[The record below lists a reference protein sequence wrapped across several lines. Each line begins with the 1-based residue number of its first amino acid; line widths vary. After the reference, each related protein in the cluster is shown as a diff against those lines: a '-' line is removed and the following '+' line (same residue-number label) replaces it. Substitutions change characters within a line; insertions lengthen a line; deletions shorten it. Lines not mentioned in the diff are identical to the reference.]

1 MEGFRPHLFYCHH
14 RWFSF
19 RECLRL
25 RWLRST
31 LSCRTVTGMGNWTL
45 GNGWA
50 TCERRII
57 ISREIKPQDRWG
69 TFEKETTCHLA
80 LLENHSKS
88 LTSYY
93 RAKDDFPTLCFEW
106 IFLLLPKS
114 GREWKINSLTLL
126 ISESFASRL
135 SSRRAMVTKTGGCP
149 GRNSPNWWIKITF
162 HPTNVRLL
170 LLSPSCIPNSN
181 AFSVLTLHFV
191 AYINLI
197 KMATANS
204 KPAQNLGNGLLT
216 NEKSIFKVWSFSS

>member
-1 MEGFRPHLFYCHH
+1 MEGFRPHLFYCH

-93 RAKDDFPTLCFEW
+93 RAKDDFPTLCVRVD
-106 IFLLLPKS
+106 LPLLPKS

-135 SSRRAMVTKTGGCP
+135 SSRRATVTKTGGCP
-149 GRNSPNWWIKITF
+149 ERNSPNWWIKITF

-170 LLSPSCIPNSN
+170 HPKFKCR
-181 AFSVLTLHFV
+181 FSVLSLHFV
-191 AYINLI
+191 AYQPHENHVVEFMRFLR
-197 KMATANS
+197 AT
-204 KPAQNLGNGLLT
+204 
-216 NEKSIFKVWSFSS
+216 SFSEVDDPVTE